1 MKPGDIISVRVG
13 KHPKRVK
20 LLAIVNSGRTL
31 RVANIDAQ
39 GEAHG
44 SFCVRTERLVKCANP
59 AR

>member
-1 MKPGDIISVRVG
+1 MKPGDTISVRVG

-20 LLAIVNSGRTL
+20 LLAIVNAGRTL

-44 SFCVRTERLVKCANP
+44 AFCVKTERLVKCTSP
-59 AR
+59 AK

>member
-31 RVANIDAQ
+31 RVANIDEN

-44 SFCVRTERLVKCANP
+44 SFCVRTERLVKCTSP
-59 AR
+59 AK